1 MPYGIA
7 RNDIEPGAIIPSKL
21 GTELERYSKTFFL
34 AEIAAD
40 SDALVIPLWKPPY
53 AITIKRIL
61 MGVDTTVTAQDT
73 DYNKIDITDGTNII
87 ATVST
92 GPAATGT
99 TLTAGAFT
107 TLTLDADYVAIAN
120 TETIKVDFTKT
131 GNGLAMSG
139 LNIQIDYEID
149 DPS

>member
-1 MPYGIA
+1 MYGIA
-7 RNDIEPGAIIPSKL
+7 RNDIEPGALIPTKL
-21 GTELERYSKTFFL
+21 GTELEQFSKTFYL
-34 AEIAAD
+34 HDITAD

-61 MGVDTTVTAQDT
+61 MGVDTAITAQDT
-73 DYNKIDITDGTNII
+73 HYNKIDITDGTNII

-92 GPAATGT
+92 GPASGGQSF
-99 TLTAGAFT
+99 TAGTFV

-120 TETIKVDFTKT
+120 TKTLQVDFTKT

-149 DPS
+149 DPA